1 MEKTPGP
8 IFGKKNTL
16 GKTLQNKLKGSLKME
31 KIRNYI
37 AGACGAV
44 VACFASTPAFAA
56 LDLSSLTLDTTSPE
70 ALALMVLVGLASM
83 WGIRK
88 VVKLIN
94 RC

>member
-1 MEKTPGP
+1 M
-8 IFGKKNTL
+8 
-16 GKTLQNKLKGSLKME
+16 KGSVNMN
-31 KIRNYI
+31 KIRKYI
-37 AGACGAV
+37 VGAVGAV
-44 VACFASTPAFAA
+44 VAAFTAAPAFAA
-56 LDLSSLTLDTTSPE
+56 LDLTSLTLDTTSPE